1 MNLLCDNCKKEFI
14 TSEEQDRFILA
25 SRKKSMKFIMIKC
38 PHCSMSYAF
47 NPMHLN
53 NPENKKTPVVNGLR
67 CPKETCAGIVSYIED
82 TPPFFGCGECGN
94 VWFKKEDLYGDIKN
108 IISKYPYRNH
118 VYNIVN
124 GEYLPVPD
132 KEIPSYYDKKV
143 DLEWDDK

>member
-25 SRKKSMKFIMIKC
+25 SRKKSMKFIMINC
-38 PHCSMSYAF
+38 PYCSMSYAF

-53 NPENKKTPVVNGLR
+53 KPENKKTLVMNGLR
-67 CPKETCAGIVSYIED
+67 CPKETCTGIVSYIED

-94 VWFKKEDLYGDIKN
+94 VWFKKEDLYSDIKT
-108 IISKYPYRNH
+108 ILSKYSYRNH

-132 KEIPSYYDKKV
+132 KEIPSDYDKKV
-143 DLEWDDK
+143 DLEWNDK